1 MCATGCRHFPQPGK
15 NPDQAGSRT
24 SDLTA
29 YKTSAYT
36 TRLPGMMTEADS
48 NALSTCQAA
57 RARVLAAPTVPLH
70 PAGDHSVTAVTTVT
84 QKVFRRPPDSL
95 DRVSLMEQ
103 RCLYGQVTTGSPNS
117 TFVLPYRN
125 PESQYAIIKVMKTL
139 SMLFR
144 SLKTCT
150 KG

>member
-1 MCATGCRHFPQPGK
+1 MCLTGCRHLRQPCK
-15 NPDQAGSRT
+15 IPDQAGSRT
-24 SDLTA
+24 SDLAA
-29 YKTSAYT
+29 YKTNAYT
-36 TRLPGMMTEADS
+36 TRLPGMLTEADS

-70 PAGDHSVTAVTTVT
+70 PVGDHSVTAVTTVT
-84 QKVFRRPPDSL
+84 KKVFRRPPDSL